1 MAKPAVSRT
10 FAGRLLVCEAACP
23 LRSPMTFVFEAAFLL
38 SFVFT
43 GTSASDKKNVKG
55 GDLQLCS
62 SSGMAMT
69 GFTRDGYCTECAGSL
84 TTVGVA

>member
-1 MAKPAVSRT
+1 MAQPAVSGN

>member
-1 MAKPAVSRT
+1 MYVPAKSSNFVPV
-10 FAGRLLVCEAACP
+10 LAASGVNP
-23 LRSPMTFVFEAAFLL
+23 QRSPMTFVFEAAFLL